1 MYAMNEV
8 EEAEFNYRLASF
20 YYQIYKPLLAID
32 YIRIAKDIFSKQT
45 GYKINVA
52 LCDNVFGLACIDLRQ
67 FEQAEESFNTAIDI
81 LKVKM
86 KEHCYYVLEITSD
99 YYMQIKIYPL

>member
-32 YIRIAKDIFSKQT
+32 YIRIAKDISLNT
-45 GYKINVA
+45 
-52 LCDNVFGLACIDLRQ
+52 
-67 FEQAEESFNTAIDI
+67 QA
-81 LKVKM
+81 
-86 KEHCYYVLEITSD
+86 
-99 YYMQIKIYPL
+99 IKLM